1 MECVVADAAEM
12 VALGRRLAEEMVGGE
27 VIALTGGLGAG
38 KTHLTKGIATGL
50 GCAGEVTSPTF
61 SLVHEHSGGRL
72 GLAHLDFYRLESAA
86 ELAALGWDELLD
98 QGGVVVAEWADRF
111 PEMLPEWT
119 RWIRIELLPGGGRR
133 VRA

>member
-1 MECVVADAAEM
+1 MECVVAEAAEM
-12 VALGRRLAEEMVGGE
+12 VALGRSLAEAMRGGE

-38 KTHLTKGIATGL
+38 KTHLTKGIAAGL

-61 SLVHEHSGGRL
+61 SLVHEYSGGRL
-72 GLAHLDFYRLESAA
+72 DLAHLDFYRLESAA

-98 QGGVVVAEWADRF
+98 LGGVVVAEWADRF

-119 RWIRIELLPGGGRR
+119 RWIRIELLPDGCRR
-133 VRA
+133 VCA

>member
-1 MECVVADAAEM
+1 MNCVVADAAEM

-38 KTHLTKGIATGL
+38 KTHLTKGIAAGL

-61 SLVHEHSGGRL
+61 SLVHEYSGGRL
-72 GLAHLDFYRLESAA
+72 GLAHLDFYRLESPA

-111 PEMLPEWT
+111 PEMLPGWT
-119 RWIRIELLPGGGRR
+119 RWIRIELLPDGGRR
-133 VRA
+133 VCA